1 MNETKKYN
9 TQVWVQL
16 LIAGIASLAFGT
28 TIFLFPDIS
37 LESFLWLRAL
47 YMFIKGVSLAIVVWQ
62 AKGKEPFWDFLLCFE
77 LMSIVISLLTV
88 RYPEISIV
96 ILGFF
101 VSVNLIISGI
111 VQVVVAF
118 HLPREVHRKLWLIA
132 SGTITVLAGLYIY
145 VGPRVSS
152 NAILFLFAIDLLTL
166 GFFFISLSLAV
177 RKLAYTN

>member
-1 MNETKKYN
+1 MNKPKRYS
-9 TQVWVQL
+9 TQVWIQL
-16 LIAGIASLAFGT
+16 LVAGISSLTFGSV
-28 TIFLFPDIS
+28 IFVFPAIT

-177 RKLAYTN
+177 RKI